1 MIEHMELNQ
10 QHQPKQ
16 SHMLSSTKYTEHCK
30 KTTIMLKS
38 TKGKFLKN
46 DIVRGPS
53 LVRISVTDADATDSS
68 SDEDETS
75 SRRFLNVRRV
85 KRFVNEVKIQ
95 ESSLGISENTQNS
108 THDVCNGNGS
118 CNLSEINSGFAR
130 GKLVNK
136 SKKKGGKVV
145 ENQYF
150 SNHQN
155 KIRAGHHGPT
165 SISKKKV
172 ENVVSNY
179 YFNNHQNKTR
189 EVHYGP
195 TSIATRPP
203 LKSHLKVRRN
213 NSTRKFIGV
222 RQRPWGKWAAEI
234 RDPFKRVRL
243 WLGTYETAEEA
254 AMKYDQ
260 AAIQL
265 RGPDALTNFHTPRI
279 EVAATNSGYDSGEES
294 NSNQL
299 TSPKSV
305 LGYAGKSTFEVDS
318 SSQSLTSNSAVVK
331 EEFSQDFSNDD
342 SDIISDLATFDEV
355 FPSYDL
361 FGSSNDH
368 VLLVPDSFDGMGL
381 SDNLFG
387 LSNDHVL
394 PITDS
399 FDDISLSGDIL
410 GLSNDHV
417 FPESDLFDDI
427 CLSGDI
433 FDNELDSISMF
444 DNFGDDFGFKSSNWV
459 EEDSFQDLV
468 DIFGSDPLVAL

>member
-1 MIEHMELNQ
+1 
-10 QHQPKQ
+10 
-16 SHMLSSTKYTEHCK
+16 
-30 KTTIMLKS
+30 MLKS

-46 DIVRGPS
+46 DIVRGPR

-95 ESSLGISENTQNS
+95 ESSLGIRISENTQNS

-130 GKLVNK
+130 GKLLK
-136 SKKKGGKVV
+136 EERHSD
-145 ENQYF
+145 
-150 SNHQN
+150 
-155 KIRAGHHGPT
+155 
-165 SISKKKV
+165 
-172 ENVVSNY
+172 Y
-179 YFNNHQNKTR
+179 YFEQSPKHEADT
-189 EVHYGP
+189 HGP

-265 RGPDALTNFHTPRI
+265 RGPDALTNFHTRRI
-279 EVAATNSGYDSGEES
+279 EVAATNSGYNSGEES

-305 LGYAGKSTFEVDS
+305 LGYAGKSTFEVES

-355 FPSYDL
+355 FPNYDL
-361 FGSSNDH
+361 FGLSNDH

-399 FDDISLSGDIL
+399 FDDISLSGDIF

-417 FPESDLFDDI
+417 FLEPDLFDDI

-444 DNFGDDFGFKSSNWV
+444 NNFGDDFGFKSSNWV